1 MTFLKAYFFTV
12 VEFPYSKKNRTSGC
26 LYSQWGQGGDDTC
39 KASNFYQILVEFLFL
54 RVLSKFLVTFAIF

>member
-39 KASNFYQILVEFLFL
+39 KASHFY
-54 RVLSKFLVTFAIF
+54 